1 MNAEAVSRLAARASR
16 AALGLVLAAPLLA
29 AGCVSKLARAPQTFT
44 LDPPA
49 PRVTPPSGATR
60 VLSLRPAEA
69 NPAYSGVE
77 FVYRVGEH
85 AIERDP
91 YASFAAPPAWLLTA
105 ALRGYLRDA
114 DFVRDVVVPGEGVP
128 VDAEIEPALVEL
140 AGDFT
145 NAGSPTAVMVVH
157 FRVLA
162 PASARLPNRE
172 ILLKSYT
179 GTRPI
184 AQRNAAAVVAAW
196 NEDLA
201 EIVAAF
207 LADLKAALPPA
218 R

>member
-1 MNAEAVSRLAARASR
+1 MRRDASGSRFRAGRPSGGLILAA
-16 AALGLVLAAPLLA
+16 ALLSTACA
-29 AGCVSKLARAPQTFT
+29 SKLARTPQSFT

-49 PRVTPPSGATR
+49 PRVTPAPGATR

-69 NPAYSGVE
+69 NPTYAGVE
-77 FVYRVGEH
+77 LVYRVGEH

-91 YASFAAPPAWLLTA
+91 YASFAVPPAWMLTA

-128 VDAEIEPALVEL
+128 IDAEIEPAIVEL

-145 NAGSPTAVMVVH
+145 HEAEPAAVMTLH

-162 PASARLPNRE
+162 PVAGSATGKE
-172 ILLKSYT
+172 ILLKNYSRR
-179 GTRPI
+179 RPLSK
-184 AQRNAAAVVAAW
+184 RTAAAMVAAW
-196 NEDLA
+196 NEALG
-201 EIVAAF
+201 EIMADF
-207 LADLKAALPPA
+207 LGDLKSALPPP